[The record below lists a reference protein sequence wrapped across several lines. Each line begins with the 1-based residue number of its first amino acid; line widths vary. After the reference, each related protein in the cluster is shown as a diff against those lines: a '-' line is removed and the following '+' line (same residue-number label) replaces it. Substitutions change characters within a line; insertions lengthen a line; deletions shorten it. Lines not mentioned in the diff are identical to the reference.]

1 MSRFVLFLCL
11 PIFTLLSA
19 CNTTFPLASEDRRLN
34 SYFEQSFAEEVSLYP
49 QWQTELGQYD
59 NHDQWND
66 ISDETHELRVDLAR
80 RRLAALANYDYDAL
94 SDATQISYKIFEY
107 RAKQT
112 IEQSAWRDRSYA
124 VSQFSGVHTEI
135 PSFLINDHKIGSL
148 KQAQDYIARLKTSGA
163 RMDQSLAQIRTRA
176 DKGFLPPAFTFAQMI
191 GSARNVIKGAPF
203 DKSDKDTPILA
214 DFKGK
219 INGLNLEDSQKAE
232 LVAEAEDA
240 LLTVVKPAYERFI
253 NTIET
258 LSKTTSANHGVWAL
272 DPSGRYY
279 QALLKRHTTTDL
291 SADEIHNIGLGEV
304 KRIHA
309 EMNAIKQTVGFK
321 GSLNDFFAFLKTD
334 DQFYY
339 PNTDEG
345 RAQYLADAEAYIKA
359 MEARL
364 DEVFFTTPKA
374 PLVVKRVEAFR
385 ERAAGKAFYM
395 SPSPDGDR
403 PGVYYANLMDMRQ
416 MPNYQMEALAY
427 HEGVP
432 GHHMQIAISNELK
445 DLPQFRRFTGTTA
458 YIEGWG
464 LYTEY
469 LPKEMGFYEDPYS
482 DFGRLAMELW
492 RACRLVV
499 DTGLHAKR
507 WSKERATQYL
517 RDNTPNPEDDV
528 VKAIERYLVYPGQ
541 ATAYKIGMLKIQELR
556 TRAEQA
562 LGDKFDIRAFHDVI
576 LRNGAVPLSLMEEL
590 VDAYIVKAKGAAKS

>member
-1 MSRFVLFLCL
+1 MNRFAIFLCL
-11 PIFTLLSA
+11 PLFSLLTA
-19 CNTTFPLASEDRRLN
+19 CSGSFPLVSEDRRLN
-34 SYFEQSFAEEVSLYP
+34 SYFEQSFEEEVSLYP
-49 QWQTELGQYD
+49 QWQTELGQYN

-80 RRLAALANYDYDAL
+80 RRLAKLATFDYDAL
-94 SDATQISYKIFEY
+94 SEPTQVSYKIFEY

-112 IEQSAWRDRSYA
+112 IEQSVWRDQTYA
-124 VSQFSGVHTEI
+124 VSQFSGVHTAI
-135 PSFLINDHKIGSL
+135 PSFLINDHTVGTF
-148 KQAQDYIARLKTSGA
+148 KQAQDYIARLNSSGA
-163 RMDQSLAQIRTRA
+163 RMDQSLAQIRSRA
-176 DKGFLPPAFTFAQMI
+176 DKGFLPPAFTFEQMI

-203 DKSDKDTPILA
+203 DNSEKDTPILT

-219 INGLNLEDSQKAE
+219 IEGLTLEESQKVELITQAE
-232 LVAEAEDA
+232 NA
-240 LLTVVKPAYERFI
+240 LLNVVKPAYERFI
-253 NTIET
+253 KTIDT
-258 LSKTTSANHGVWAL
+258 LSKTSSGNHGVWAL
-272 DPSGRYY
+272 DPSGAYY

-291 SADEIHNIGLGEV
+291 TADEIHNIGLAEV

-309 EMNAIKQTVGFK
+309 EMNAIKQQVGFT
-321 GSLNDFFAFLKTD
+321 GALQDFFAFLKTD
-334 DQFYY
+334 EQFYY
-339 PNTDEG
+339 PNTDDG

-359 MEARL
+359 MEAQL
-364 DEVFFTTPKA
+364 PEVFFTTPNA
-374 PLVVKRVEAFR
+374 PLQVKRVEPFR

-395 SPSPDGDR
+395 SPSPDGKR

-445 DLPQFRRFTGTTA
+445 GLPKFRRFTGTTA

-469 LPKEMGFYEDPYS
+469 LPKEMGFYADPYS

-556 TRAEQA
+556 GRAEQA

-590 VDAYIVKAKGAAKS
+590 VDAYIDKTKGTAEG